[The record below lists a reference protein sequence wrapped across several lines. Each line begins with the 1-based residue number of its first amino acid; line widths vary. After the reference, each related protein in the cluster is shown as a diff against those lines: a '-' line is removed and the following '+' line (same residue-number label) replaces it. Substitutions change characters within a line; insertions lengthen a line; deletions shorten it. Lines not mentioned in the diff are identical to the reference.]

1 MVQTILGI
9 VAIGFLVGT
18 TASAQAHEV
27 CTHEDAI
34 QADKSLDSLSDW
46 RHVYES
52 FKHYSHC
59 DDGALAEGYS
69 DKIAS
74 LLVNHWDSVEELLH
88 LWRAHPQFGRFV
100 LAHVDDLMSPE
111 QAKTI
116 IKNARERCPPDS
128 KKYCVSLERKAQEL
142 MGRGA

>member
-1 MVQTILGI
+1 MRATICGI
-9 VAIGFLVGT
+9 IAIGFFVGT
-18 TASAQAHEV
+18 TASAQGHGV
-27 CTHEDAI
+27 CTREDAI
-34 QADKSLDSLSDW
+34 LADKSLDSLSDW

-59 DDGALAEGYS
+59 DDGAIAEGYS

-100 LAHVDDLMSPE
+100 LAHVDELMSPA
-111 QAKTI
+111 QAKNV
-116 IKNARERCPPDS
+116 IKNTRERCRPDS
-128 KKYCVSLERKAQEL
+128 KKY
-142 MGRGA
+142 